1 MIQLLCLKRA
11 AVMRGDRMVYRYL
24 CDSSQIDRIYQVL
37 GKFLEYVESRPE
49 QHGQKASFSSG
60 YLNRV
65 EGYKEAVY
73 VHATDIL
80 QPKTWN
86 EKDVISGKVAELA
99 KRAMMISDNNFVDY
113 HQKIRFS
120 NKIDENP
127 VKAGELLY
135 DLYVGKKSDKDNIE
149 ALAAFFGR
157 YYDIIAYLFFLKA
170 PDRYFPCVK
179 TPFRDAFAELH
190 LDTDFFGPCVYENY
204 KGFCNTILELTDLF
218 YNYGWKISP
227 IDVHSFLWII
237 APHENAYRDIHAY
250 IFDDNGEVL
259 PPEEDDSARKDHKSM
274 VNTRVNQTLF
284 RKNLIEYWDGCCS
297 VTGCSKTDMLRAS
310 HIKPWKDCEFNRDA
324 VNVYNGFLLIPNLD
338 MAFDSGYISFDDDG
352 KIMISEKLLPEDR
365 EKLGI
370 SSSMKL
376 RKIDDGHRGFLKY
389 HRDNIFRG

>member
-1 MIQLLCLKRA
+1 MS
-11 AVMRGDRMVYRYL
+11 GDRMVYRYL

-237 APHENAYRDIHAY
+237 APHKNAYEDIHAY
-250 IFDDNGEVL
+250 IFDDNGGINS
-259 PPEEDDSARKDHKSM
+259 PAEDNSAKKERKSL
-274 VNTRVNQTLF
+274 VNTRVNQTEF
-284 RKNLIEYWDGCCS
+284 RRNLMEYWDGSCS
-297 VTGCSKTDMLRAS
+297 VTGCTKTDMLKAS
-310 HIKPWKDCEFNRDA
+310 HIKPWRDCTLNTEA
-324 VNVYNGFLLIPNLD
+324 INVYNGFLLTPNLD
-338 MAFDSGYISFDDDG
+338 AAFDSGYISFDDRG
-352 KIMISEKLLPEDR
+352 KIMISDELSQDDCN
-365 EKLGI
+365 KLGI
-370 SSSMKL
+370 TSDMKL
-376 RKIDDGHRGFLKY
+376 RRIEPEHQRFLKY
-389 HRDNIFRG
+389 HRENIFGSTYGSNHD